1 MRTTESSN
9 KMFNL
14 LLFAGLTLLAIECEA
29 TTASS
34 LNGWFKFKH
43 HNNYELNQILQTVV
57 SKCPQIATVYE
68 LSERTVLGWPLT
80 IIEFSNKP
88 GEHQL
93 REFIILDF
101 VQA

>member
-1 MRTTESSN
+1 
-9 KMFNL
+9 MFNP
-14 LLFAGLTLLAIECEA
+14 LLFACLALFLIGGE
-29 TTASS
+29 ASS
-34 LNGWFKFKH
+34 LNSWFQFKH

-93 REFIILDF
+93 CGSTFFGFFACPCKLH
-101 VQA
+101 VK